1 MSAYA
6 LVILAIVFG
15 QPATASPEAVA
26 IAAAKKAIVRQID
39 PALPRTT
46 FETWL
51 RGLVGAQAVTKWEV
65 NDCGEQ
71 TGNSGVDQGRD
82 FPMCA
87 QVQVTLGGNRELY
100 LSLAVGT
107 WRKGVTTAPPVFFSG
122 YLTESG
128 GQPTWIKSLAQ
139 VPAVIRSRSGGVAGH
154 AAQQAVA
161 PDGRTAR

>member
-1 MSAYA
+1 MSACA

-15 QPATASPEAVA
+15 QPPTASSEASA

-39 PALPRTT
+39 PSLPRAT

-51 RGLVGAQAVTKWEV
+51 HGLVGARAVTKWEV

-71 TGNSGVDQGRD
+71 TGNPALDQGRD

-87 QVQVTLGGNRELY
+87 QVQVRLSGKRELY

-107 WRKGVTTAPPVFFSG
+107 RRKGVTPAPPVFFSG
-122 YLTESG
+122 YLTEPG
-128 GQPTWIKSLAQ
+128 GPPKWIKSLNDLHAQ
-139 VPAVIRSRSGGVAGH
+139 VPQERATF
-154 AAQQAVA
+154 QQSA
-161 PDGRTAR
+161 